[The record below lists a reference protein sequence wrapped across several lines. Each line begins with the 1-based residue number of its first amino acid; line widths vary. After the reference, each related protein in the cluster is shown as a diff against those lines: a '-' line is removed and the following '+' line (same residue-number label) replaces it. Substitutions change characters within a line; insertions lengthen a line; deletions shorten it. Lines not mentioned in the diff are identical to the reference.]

1 MSRTRRSLRI
11 VSALCLALLFYAA
24 IPHSHGSGPA
34 HRAEPIDAPAA
45 VRIGLA
51 AGAIASPAI
60 LLADL
65 AHESH
70 SSTLELES
78 HPCTLCRE
86 GSARAVAAQPAA
98 RLRLADLEKSPCPL
112 ASSTRRAERLLAE
125 RHAARAPPRA

>member
-11 VSALCLALLFYAA
+11 LSALCLALLLYAA

-34 HRAEPIDAPAA
+34 YRAEPIESPAA
-45 VRIGLA
+45 VRSELP
-51 AGAIASPAI
+51 AGAGASAAI

-86 GSARAVAAQPAA
+86 GSARALAAQPAA
-98 RLRLADLEKSPCPL
+98 RLLLTDPEKSPRALAPL
-112 ASSTRRAERLLAE
+112 PRRSERLLAA